1 MTVNSIDTLVK
12 IRCKSPASD
21 RFHLKRASLII
32 LLVLLFISGC
42 AGDLVCRHHAL
53 ELASYGIEK
62 KMDTRIAIYKVNDL
76 MWDAHA
82 QAQVKVD
89 GKWKWMTDWFGYVS
103 IQDEPTFKP
112 TGYMVFLTIPEYLE
126 VLKKGS
132 YATGRK

>member
-1 MTVNSIDTLVK
+1 M
-12 IRCKSPASD
+12 SP
-21 RFHLKRASLII
+21 RLFIIPI
-32 LLVLLFISGC
+32 LLTAFVVAGC

-103 IQDEPTFKP
+103 IEEQPTFKP

-126 VLKKGS
+126 VLKKGKYS
-132 YATGRK
+132 TTAGNTKVSAPATTLLQQSRVDGN